1 MVTFST
7 PANGLPEER
16 HNATVMC
23 TLIPGISEL
32 AESMDP
38 VLGRELIKG
47 SWLQLDA
54 LVEEFGGYPV
64 KHLGDEMVAVW
75 GIPQPGDDDADQA
88 VKAALA
94 LQKSF
99 QQTKKANPTAYESL
113 QIRIGVHTGP
123 LMAMHLGTHSEY
135 TVIGGAVSVC
145 SHLANR
151 AKAGGV
157 LISESTFKYV
167 RGAFELQRQEIEA
180 MPGKIEKLAAF
191 VVEGVQATEGR
202 SRYGGSDNFQTRMV
216 GREDIFGELLAI
228 YRQTSKAD
236 RPTLVVLTG
245 EAGIGKSRLMM
256 EFTAHLESENPALYL
271 MSTRALEQAAR
282 VPFYVCKMLWYNR
295 FGIRSEDMPAE
306 AGEKFIREVQKVW
319 GRQLGPVPVI
329 EAAQLVGSL
338 MGLEYPG
345 SPYLAKYNQDT
356 LGRVER
362 AYEMT
367 RELVRRICTSRA
379 TAIVIDDLQ
388 WADEDS
394 LDLLLYLLRAP
405 SELEEPLP
413 MFVLASAHA
422 EFIDQRPEVA
432 QIAQV
437 IELGPTT
444 FTAKDVAAAY
454 PRLAM
459 LPEHVRT
466 SIAGFANGN
475 AYFLE
480 EIARSLITGKDGSDE
495 AGLLQTLTLL
505 LAEPP
510 ESLEALLHRRIKD
523 LPRLGRAAA
532 LVAAVVGRVFWV
544 GALEAAVRAFV
555 DQQGE
560 AQATLP
566 SALAEQSIKEGL
578 RQLVQA
584 ELAFPKANSTYSSKQ
599 EYIFK
604 HDLVRKVAYS
614 MIPPTL
620 RSQYHLAIGKWLVG
634 QSELDNKIMAADQF
648 EMAGAY
654 SEAIEACQQA
664 ASLFQIRGAVGEA
677 QMLLERTRL
686 IRNRSVMKI

>member
-1 MVTFST
+1 
-7 PANGLPEER
+7 
-16 HNATVMC
+16 
-23 TLIPGISEL
+23 
-32 AESMDP
+32 
-38 VLGRELIKG
+38 
-47 SWLQLDA
+47 
-54 LVEEFGGYPV
+54 
-64 KHLGDEMVAVW
+64 
-75 GIPQPGDDDADQA
+75 
-88 VKAALA
+88 
-94 LQKSF
+94 
-99 QQTKKANPTAYESL
+99 
-113 QIRIGVHTGP
+113 
-123 LMAMHLGTHSEY
+123 
-135 TVIGGAVSVC
+135 
-145 SHLANR
+145 
-151 AKAGGV
+151 
-157 LISESTFKYV
+157 
-167 RGAFELQRQEIEA
+167 
-180 MPGKIEKLAAF
+180 
-191 VVEGVQATEGR
+191 
-202 SRYGGSDNFQTRMV
+202 
-216 GREDIFGELLAI
+216 
-228 YRQTSKAD
+228 
-236 RPTLVVLTG
+236 
-245 EAGIGKSRLMM
+245 
-256 EFTAHLESENPALYL
+256 
-271 MSTRALEQAAR
+271 
-282 VPFYVCKMLWYNR
+282 
-295 FGIRSEDMPAE
+295 
-306 AGEKFIREVQKVW
+306 
-319 GRQLGPVPVI
+319 
-329 EAAQLVGSL
+329 
-338 MGLEYPG
+338 
-345 SPYLAKYNQDT
+345 
-356 LGRVER
+356 
-362 AYEMT
+362 MT

-394 LDLLLYLLRAP
+394 LDLLMYLLRAP

-422 EFIDQRPEVA
+422 EFIDQRPEVV
-432 QIAQV
+432 QNAQV

-444 FTAKDVAAAY
+444 FTPKDVAAAY

-495 AGLLQTLTLL
+495 AGLLQTLSLL
-505 LAEPP
+505 RAEPP

-560 AQATLP
+560 TQATLP
-566 SALAEQSIKEGL
+566 SALAEQSIQEGL

-584 ELAFPKANSTYSSKQ
+584 ELAFPKANSTYSSRQ

-620 RSQYHLAIGKWLVG
+620 RSQYHLAIGRWLVG
-634 QSELDNKIMAADQF
+634 QAELDNKIMAADQF
-648 EMAGAY
+648 EMAAAY